1 MQKSAVVK
9 RRLLDD
15 ATAATEQKHQSGDE
29 ALMELEHYATH
40 VACTT
45 QN

>member
-1 MQKSAVVK
+1 MPKNVVVK
-9 RRLLDD
+9 RHLLDD
-15 ATAATEQKHQSGDE
+15 ATAATGQKHQSGDE